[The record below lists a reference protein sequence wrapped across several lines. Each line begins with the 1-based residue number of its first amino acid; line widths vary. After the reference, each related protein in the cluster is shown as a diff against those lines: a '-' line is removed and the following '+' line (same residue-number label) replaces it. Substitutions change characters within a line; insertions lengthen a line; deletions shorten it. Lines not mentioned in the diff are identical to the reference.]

1 MLQWCKVEGYKL
13 LREVDLR
20 IVQSF
25 RASWKDGALAK
36 KKKQELATGFFGH
49 TVQRSPSGFF
59 AALRMTH
66 LYVEYSTCTF
76 TGRTILYVVSRAC
89 RTD

>member
-1 MLQWCKVEGYKL
+1 MSIAQGDNYQPERSHAATLYTLNIIFDRQMLQWCKVEGYKL

-36 KKKQELATGFFGH
+36 K
-49 TVQRSPSGFF
+49 
-59 AALRMTH
+59 
-66 LYVEYSTCTF
+66 
-76 TGRTILYVVSRAC
+76 
-89 RTD
+89 